1 MSVSSILNKITKED
15 LVEAWSHYDSQ
26 ESTLADFV
34 ERYEIAKIAALAA
47 TSAMESDDN
56 LSRSTWEGF
65 LRALYVMDR
74 FAKQVEGYDANER
87 LVDVFS
93 DNDRESEYIPHD
105 RIPEKF
111 STLVTAVRN
120 GKSAVISWL
129 NSNLP
134 FLTQSDLLTNGF
146 MGCPCSACHK
156 AQYKLFRHIFRL
168 IGKSEFKLLLGEQ
181 FSHNPESST
190 LPETAWVIIN
200 WLNGN
205 SLERRIA
212 PFPEVHPATGIHFL
226 DTISETEAQRLKE
239 NRYIRYSDAV
249 DSMKNMLHVLA
260 EIGITAN
267 QLKAYQIRRHE
278 RWVSNYFE
286 NKAPDRPR
294 QTADTFEE
302 RFEAARQASFINIRC
317 FFDYHKDKE
326 RLIETLMQPEFF
338 TLIPQIVE
346 NIRCK
351 NSWGCWGRRLLKQY
365 ESKLESDYG
374 THHSVS

>member
-15 LVEAWSHYDSQ
+15 LVEAWSHYDSPD
-26 ESTLADFV
+26 STLADFV
-34 ERYEIAKIAALAA
+34 ERYGIAKIAALAA
-47 TSAMESDDN
+47 TSAMEANDN

-74 FAKQVEGYDANER
+74 FAKQVEGDDVNEK

-93 DNDRESEYIPHD
+93 DNDKGSEYIPHD
-105 RIPEKF
+105 RIPDKF
-111 STLVTAVRN
+111 STLVTAVRD
-120 GKSAVISWL
+120 GKSAVISWFKR
-129 NSNLP
+129 NLSTI
-134 FLTQSDLLTNGF
+134 TQSDLLTNGF

-156 AQYKLFRHIFRL
+156 AQYKLFRYIFRL
-168 IGKSEFKLLLGEQ
+168 IGKSEFKLRLKEQ
-181 FSHNPESST
+181 FNRNPKSST
-190 LPETAWVIIN
+190 LPETACVIIN

-205 SLERRIA
+205 ILEYGIA

-226 DTISETEAQRLKE
+226 DTISETEARRLKE
-239 NRYIRYSDAV
+239 NRYIRFSDAV
-249 DSMKNMLHVLA
+249 DSMENMLNVLA

-278 RWVSNYFE
+278 RWVSNYLE
-286 NKAPDRPR
+286 NRVTKIPR

-326 RLIETLMQPEFF
+326 RLTETLLQPEFF

-346 NIRCK
+346 NIRCN
-351 NSWGCWGRRLLKQY
+351 NSWGCWGRRLMKQY
-365 ESKLESDYG
+365 ESKLESNKG
-374 THHSVS
+374 IHNSVS